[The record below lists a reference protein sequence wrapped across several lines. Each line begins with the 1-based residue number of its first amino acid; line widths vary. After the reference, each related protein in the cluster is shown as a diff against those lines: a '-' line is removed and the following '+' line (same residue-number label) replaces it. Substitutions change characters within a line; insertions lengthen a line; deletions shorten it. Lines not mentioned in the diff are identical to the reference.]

1 MSEAMKYKLPPLSD
15 DIENHLSWYSDHKAD
30 RIRSLIQSYAIAALE
45 QQRQI
50 EAQGV
55 PDGLLN
61 VLDNFEKKERSPF
74 QAYLAAG
81 LVNELRTAMLASA
94 PPAPQVKQCEWTNC
108 PTRVGEKCC
117 NEQASGVQ
125 QEPEP
130 VAWLHPYG
138 GVLQFRATGYEKEN
152 YTIPLYTHPAPQAKP
167 LPLSADRDARIAELE
182 RELEK
187 EKQYVKEMTK
197 DHHHWMTVAAERALL
212 LDKNRK
218 VNKPLSDYEFDEI
231 G

>member
-1 MSEAMKYKLPPLSD
+1 MKYKLPPLSD

-81 LVNELRTAMLASA
+81 LVNELRTAMLAAA
-94 PPAPQVKQCEWTNC
+94 P
-108 PTRVGEKCC
+108 
-117 NEQASGVQ
+117 
-125 QEPEP
+125 
-130 VAWLHPYG
+130 
-138 GVLQFRATGYEKEN
+138 
-152 YTIPLYTHPAPQAKP
+152 PAPQAKP

-197 DHHHWMTVAAERALL
+197 DHDHRMTVAAERALL